1 MSSKTKALKKGF
13 TTGAAAAAAVKAA
26 LLTLLAEKPKCVEIQ
41 FLTGENKTIPVYTI
55 DKIDQQSCKAI
66 VIKDAGDDPDITHKA
81 EIGAMVALS
90 DSKNIIINI
99 SGGKGVGTITKPGL
113 ELPVGEPA
121 INPGPRTMIQNSV
134 KDVFKKFNIT
144 NRQVDIKI
152 FVPRGELLAKKTLNA
167 RLGIIG
173 GISIL
178 GTTGIVKPMSHDAY
192 IATIKSG
199 ISVAAARGLNTLVFT
214 TGRRS
219 ERFAM
224 AMFKDIQEEAFIQT
238 GDFFKA
244 SLDIVLLRPEIQTI
258 IYTIFFGKAVKMAL
272 GFEHTHAAKSKLTL
286 NELGAWAKQITQ
298 NENLEKQI
306 INANTARHA
315 FGFIHPDYP
324 ELIEFIGKK
333 IKKNAKQFSNDKLN
347 VKVIIWDFNG
357 ASAYNSMS

>member
-1 MSSKTKALKKGF
+1 MF
-13 TTGAAAAAAVKAA
+13 
-26 LLTLLAEKPKCVEIQ
+26 
-41 FLTGENKTIPVYTI
+41 
-55 DKIDQQSCKAI
+55 
-66 VIKDAGDDPDITHKA
+66 
-81 EIGAMVALS
+81 
-90 DSKNIIINI
+90 
-99 SGGKGVGTITKPGL
+99 
-113 ELPVGEPA
+113 
-121 INPGPRTMIQNSV
+121 QNSV

-152 FVPRGELLAKKTLNA
+152 FIPRGELLAKKTLNA
-167 RLGIIG
+167 RLGIMG

-199 ISVAAARGLNTLVFT
+199 ISVATARGLNTLVFT

-224 AMFKDIQEEAFIQT
+224 AMFKDMKEEAFIQT

-298 NENLEKQI
+298 NEDLEKQI

-315 FGFIHPDYP
+315 FGFIHPEHP
-324 ELIEFIGKK
+324 ALLHFIGNQIIKSAETFSDHQLK
-333 IKKNAKQFSNDKLN
+333 IR
-347 VKVIIWDFNG
+347 VIIFDFNG
-357 ASAYNSMS
+357 KTAYDSINLL